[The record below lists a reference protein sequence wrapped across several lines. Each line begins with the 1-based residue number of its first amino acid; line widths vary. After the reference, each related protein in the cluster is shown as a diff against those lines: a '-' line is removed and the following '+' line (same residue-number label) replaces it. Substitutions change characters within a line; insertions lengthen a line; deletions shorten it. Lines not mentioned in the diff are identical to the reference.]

1 MNISWVPYT
10 SINVFEVQT
19 IEEFEN
25 SPYPGELRQ
34 YEIVLQFLE
43 WTRDLGLTTCL
54 LTPLSAGAKTEPI
67 PLLVGVYRSLSF
79 IIEGA
84 GKAHSLQEHVLLSQ

>member
-1 MNISWVPYT
+1 MLICALTFSKTLSKVSNLILFSLNFLICRMKGLDLNISWVPYT

-25 SPYPGELRQ
+25 SPYSGELRQ

-43 WTRDLGLTTCL
+43 WTRADNMPTYTFV
-54 LTPLSAGAKTEPI
+54 S
-67 PLLVGVYRSLSF
+67 RS
-79 IIEGA
+79 
-84 GKAHSLQEHVLLSQ
+84 KN

>member
-1 MNISWVPYT
+1 MKGLDLNISWVPYT

-25 SPYPGELRQ
+25 SPYSGELRQ

-43 WTRDLGLTTCL
+43 WTRADNMPTYTFV
-54 LTPLSAGAKTEPI
+54 S
-67 PLLVGVYRSLSF
+67 RS
-79 IIEGA
+79 
-84 GKAHSLQEHVLLSQ
+84 KN